1 MIKLRKAKI
10 NESVKILE
18 LYNNIIDTANDE
30 FDPKWNDEYLN
41 LGFIEDSILK
51 EELYV
56 YKVDERIISSVV
68 VNNDFGKRYTDANWI
83 VDAKPNEI
91 VVIHTFA
98 VNPSYR
104 GRGISKE
111 IFNIIKKQSL
121 KNHKKTIR
129 VDVINGNN
137 GAEIVFKHLG
147 FKHVDTVEE
156 FYDAVGLETFHLYE
170 YVLK

>member
-30 FDPKWNDEYLN
+30 FDPKWNDEYIN

-56 YKVDERIISSVV
+56 YKVDERINSSVV

-98 VNPSYR
+98 VNPSCR
-104 GRGISKE
+104 GRGISK
-111 IFNIIKKQSL
+111 
-121 KNHKKTIR
+121 
-129 VDVINGNN
+129 
-137 GAEIVFKHLG
+137 
-147 FKHVDTVEE
+147 
-156 FYDAVGLETFHLYE
+156 
-170 YVLK
+170 

>member
-30 FDPKWNDEYLN
+30 FDPKWNDEYIN

-68 VNNDFGKRYTDANWI
+68 VNNDFGKRYNDANWI
-83 VDAKPNEI
+83 VDAKPDEI

-98 VNPSYR
+98 VNPSCR

-111 IFNIIKKQSL
+111 IFNIIKEQSL
-121 KNHKKTIR
+121 KKHKKTIR

-170 YVLK
+170 HVLK